1 MSLPKLFTSSVNS
14 EKLGLSVRGIL
25 IGIIPF
31 LLLVASWAGVELAQ
45 GELSEIVEAISAVV
59 ISAGGALSAV
69 VTLAGLVRKIAVKFR

>member
-1 MSLPKLFTSSVNS
+1 MTVK
-14 EKLGLSVRGIL
+14 GIL
-25 IGIIPF
+25 IGIIPLV
-31 LLLVASWAGVELAQ
+31 LLIASSAGVDLAQ